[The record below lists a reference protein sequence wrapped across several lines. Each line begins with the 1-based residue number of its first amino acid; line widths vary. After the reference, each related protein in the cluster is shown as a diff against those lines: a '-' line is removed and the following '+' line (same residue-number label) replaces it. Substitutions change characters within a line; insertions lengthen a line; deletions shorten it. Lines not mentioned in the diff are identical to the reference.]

1 MMLPFNLTSMLI
13 HSGKFLI
20 MPPGRVRP
28 THMVSTEMEHQSTV
42 LSLSVFPPHYQK
54 VPGDDRYRKLSV
66 AACSC
71 FFVRVRVYF
80 DCYTL
85 QYFCVRVV
93 INLAIAVGSTTS
105 LKQPGTA
112 PYTTQCF

>member
-1 MMLPFNLTSMLI
+1 MHKPHFNVCVQLQHTIFLPMMLPFNYTSMLT

-54 VPGDDRYRKLSV
+54 VPGDDRYRELGV
-66 AACSC
+66 FQACTA
-71 FFVRVRVYF
+71 RF
-80 DCYTL
+80 DCCIYPPIVL
-85 QYFCVRVV
+85 CDCCES
-93 INLAIAVGSTTS
+93 AWG
-105 LKQPGTA
+105 
-112 PYTTQCF
+112 